1 VVVVDTFETVLKW
14 LATNVF
20 NEVAILIGLIVLAGL
35 WLQRK
40 RVEDIVSGALRAT
53 IGVYAMFIG
62 IGIFVGGLVAF
73 QTLVSKAFGK
83 TPPTSVVSLDDFMKS
98 KGATIALVLT
108 VGFLIH
114 VVAVRLLRLKF
125 VYLTGHL
132 MFWMSVV
139 ITASLTAAF
148 GAMSPGKSGLSWKM
162 ILIGAGILAAYWT
175 IQPIVMAT
183 KMKRVIGSDDWG
195 YGHTSSTA
203 CYLGA
208 AVGKHLGDPEKHDTE
223 KLHLPR
229 ALSFFKDVNV
239 STALVITTI
248 MLVSMAFVP
257 NATRVELSSGYG
269 TATGFSSLNPW
280 VWAVVQSLRFAAG
293 IAILLFGVRMFL
305 AEIVPA
311 FKGISDRV
319 IPGARPALD
328 CPTVFPYA
336 PTAVM
341 VGFLSS
347 TAVFLI
353 AMAVFPALNWF
364 HGFVL
369 VPPMIM
375 LFFPGGAAGVFGNKY
390 GGWRGAVA
398 GGAINGLFL
407 AFGQAITWHLLER
420 TGPQMATLADPDWYV
435 VSWVILWAKHPFAFG
450 NGYEA
455 FVTVFGW
462 LFVAAVVYGA
472 YKLFGRFD
480 TKRHELEP
488 ATDVPH
494 AA

>member
-1 VVVVDTFETVLKW
+1 MDTLQQVLQW
-14 LATNVF
+14 FANNVF

-40 RVEDIVSGALRAT
+40 RFEEIVAGALRAT
-53 IGVYAMFIG
+53 IGIYVLFAG
-62 IGIFVGGLVAF
+62 IAIFTGGLTAF

-83 TPPTSVVSLDDFMKS
+83 APPASVVSLDKFMVD
-98 KGATIALVLT
+98 KGATIAMVLT
-108 VGFLIH
+108 IAFLMHIL
-114 VVAVRLLRLKF
+114 AVRLLRLKF

-139 ITASLTAAF
+139 VTASLTAAF
-148 GAMSPGKSGLSWKM
+148 GTMGPDRTGVSWRM
-162 ILIGAGILAAYWT
+162 VFIGAALLATYWT
-175 IQPIVMAT
+175 VQPIYIAN
-183 KMKRVIGSDDWG
+183 KMRRVIGSNDWG
-195 YGHTSSTA
+195 YGHTSSSA
-203 CYLGA
+203 CFLGA
-208 AVGKHLGDPEKHDTE
+208 AIGRRIGDPEKHDTE

-239 STALVITTI
+239 STAVVIAVI
-248 MLVSMAFVP
+248 MLIAMAFVP
-257 NATRVELSSGYG
+257 NATREELANGY
-269 TATGFSSLNPW
+269 SVSLNPW
-280 VWAVVQSLRFAAG
+280 VWAVVSALRFAAG

-347 TAVFLI
+347 TAVFLVL
-353 AMAVFPALNWF
+353 MMLFPALGWF
-364 HGFVL
+364 GGFVL

-375 LFFPGGAAGVFGNKY
+375 LFFPGGAAGVFGNRY

-398 GGAINGLFL
+398 GGAVNGGFL

-420 TGPQMATLADPDWYV
+420 TGPQMATLADPDWYI
-435 VSWVILWAKHPFAFG
+435 VSWAILFVRHPFAFDD
-450 NGYEA
+450 GYA
-455 FVTVFGW
+455 GFITIFGW
-462 LFVAAVVYGA
+462 LLVVAALYGI
-472 YKLFGRFD
+472 YRLTGQLGHRG
-480 TKRHELEP
+480 HEPTPRPPME
-488 ATDVPH
+488 TPH

>member
-1 VVVVDTFETVLKW
+1 MNGFETVLKW
-14 LATNVF
+14 FATNIF
-20 NEVAILIGLIVLAGL
+20 NEVAILIGLIVLVGL
-35 WLQRK
+35 ILQRK
-40 RVEDIVSGALRAT
+40 RVEEIVAGALRAT
-53 IGVYAMFIG
+53 VGVYAMFIG

-73 QTLVSKAFGK
+73 QTLVSTAFGK
-83 TPPTSVVSLDDFMKS
+83 TPPTSVVTLDKFMTS

-108 VGFLIH
+108 VAFLMHIA
-114 VVAVRLLRLKF
+114 VVRLLKLKF

-148 GAMSPGKSGLSWKM
+148 GAMSPGKSGISYKM
-162 ILIGAGILAAYWT
+162 VLIGAAILAAYWT
-175 IQPIVMAT
+175 IQPIYMAT
-183 KMKRVIGSDDWG
+183 KMKRVIGSDEWG
-195 YGHTSSTA
+195 YGHTSSSA
-203 CYLGA
+203 AYLGA
-208 AVGKHLGDPEKHDTE
+208 AVGKYLGDPEKHDTE

-239 STALVITTI
+239 STALVISTI

-257 NATRVELSSGYG
+257 NKTRIDLAAGYG

-347 TAVFLI
+347 TVVFLI
-353 AMAVFPALNWF
+353 CMALFPAFGWF
-364 HGFVL
+364 GGFVL

-407 AFGQAITWHLLER
+407 AFGQAITWHLLVR
-420 TGPQMATLADPDWYV
+420 TGPQMATLADPDWYI
-435 VSWVILWAKHPFAFG
+435 VSWAILFVKHPFSFAD
-450 NGYEA
+450 GYA
-455 FVTVFGW
+455 GFITVFGW
-462 LFVAAVVYGA
+462 LFVATVVYGV
-472 YKLFGRFD
+472 YRLSQRVGRS
-480 TKRHELEP
+480 HEVKPPTEIP
-488 ATDVPH
+488 A

>member
-1 VVVVDTFETVLKW
+1 MDTFKGVLEW
-14 LATNVF
+14 FATNVF
-20 NEVAILIGLIVLAGL
+20 NEVAILIGLIVLVGLILQKKKADEIVAG
-35 WLQRK
+35 
-40 RVEDIVSGALRAT
+40 GLRAT

-62 IGIFVGGLVAF
+62 IGIFVGGLIAF
-73 QTLVSKAFGK
+73 QTLVSKAYGK
-83 TPPTSVVSLDDFMKS
+83 EPPASTVSLDKFMQS

-108 VGFLIH
+108 VAFLIH
-114 VVAVRLLRLKF
+114 IFAVKLLRLKF

-148 GAMSPGKSGLSWKM
+148 GAMSPDKSGISWTM
-162 ILIGAGILAAYWT
+162 VLIGAAILAAYWT
-175 IQPIVMAT
+175 IQPIYMAT
-183 KMKRVIGSDDWG
+183 KMKKVIGSDEWG
-195 YGHTSSTA
+195 YGHTSSAA

-239 STALVITTI
+239 STALVITAI
-248 MLVSMAFVP
+248 MLVAMAFVP
-257 NATRVELSSGYG
+257 NATRVELASGYG

-280 VWAVVQSLRFAAG
+280 VWAVVQALRFAAG

-311 FKGISDRV
+311 FKGISDRL

-341 VGFLSS
+341 IGFLSS
-347 TAVFLI
+347 LGIFLI
-353 AMAVFPALNWF
+353 AMAVFPAAGWF
-364 HGFVL
+364 GGFVL

-407 AFGQAITWHLLER
+407 AFGQAITWHLLED
-420 TGPQMATLADPDWYV
+420 TGPQMATLADPDWYI
-435 VSWVILWAKHPFAFG
+435 VSWSILFVKSPFAFG

-455 FVTVFGW
+455 FITVFGW
-462 LFVAAVVYGA
+462 LFVAAALYGVSRL
-472 YKLFGRFD
+472 YGRIKGPK
-480 TKRHELEP
+480 TGEIERP
-488 ATDVPH
+488 TAVPH

>member
-1 VVVVDTFETVLKW
+1 VDSLQDVLKW
-14 LATNVF
+14 FATNIF
-20 NEVAILIGLIVLAGL
+20 NEVAILIGLIVLTGL
-35 WLQRK
+35 ILQKK
-40 RVEDIVSGALRAT
+40 RAEEITAGALRAT

-62 IGIFVGGLVAF
+62 IGIFVGGLIAF

-83 TPPTSVVSLDDFMKS
+83 TPPTSVVSLDKFMTS

-108 VGFLIH
+108 VAFLMH
-114 VVAVRLLRLKF
+114 VLAVKVLKLKF

-139 ITASLTAAF
+139 VTASLTAAF
-148 GAMSPGKSGLSWKM
+148 GAMSPDKTGISWSM
-162 ILIGAGILAAYWT
+162 VLIGAGILAAYWT
-175 IQPIVMAT
+175 IQPIYMAT
-183 KMKRVIGSDDWG
+183 KMKRVIGSDEWG
-195 YGHTSSTA
+195 YGHTSSAA

-248 MLVSMAFVP
+248 MLIAMAFVP
-257 NATRVELSSGYG
+257 NATRVELASGYG

-280 VWAVVQSLRFAAG
+280 VWAVVQALRFAAG

-311 FKGISDRV
+311 FKGISDRL

-341 VGFLSS
+341 IGFLSS
-347 TAVFLI
+347 LGVFLI
-353 AMAVFPALNWF
+353 FMALFPALGWF
-364 HGFVL
+364 GGFVL

-407 AFGQAITWHLLER
+407 AFGQAITWHLLEK

-435 VSWVILWAKHPFAFG
+435 VSWGILFVKNPFAFG
-450 NGYEA
+450 DGYQA
-455 FVTVFGW
+455 FVSVFGW
-462 LFVAAVVYGA
+462 LLVATIGYGIYRLA
-472 YKLFGRFD
+472 TRVGPSARE
-480 TKRHELEP
+480 HEPRIE
-488 ATDVPH
+488 VPH

>member
-1 VVVVDTFETVLKW
+1 MSTFQDVLTW
-14 LATNVF
+14 IANNIF

-40 RVEDIVSGALRAT
+40 KFDEILAGALRAT

-62 IGIFVGGLVAF
+62 IAVFVGGLSAF
-73 QTLVSKAFGK
+73 QTIVAGAFGK
-83 TPPTSVVSLDDFMKS
+83 SAPTSTVSLDKFMAD
-98 KGATIALVLT
+98 KGATIAMVLT
-108 VGFLIH
+108 IAFLIH
-114 VVAVRLLRLKF
+114 VLAVRLLRLKF

-139 ITASLTAAF
+139 ITASLTAAW
-148 GAMSPGKSGLSWKM
+148 GAMSPGKGGVSWTM
-162 ILIGAGILAAYWT
+162 VLIGAVILATYWT
-175 IQPIVMAT
+175 VQPMYMAT

-195 YGHTSSTA
+195 YGHTSSSA
-203 CYLGA
+203 AFLGA
-208 AVGKHLGDPEKHDTE
+208 AVGKYIGDPEKHDTE

-239 STALVITTI
+239 STAVVITTI
-248 MLVSMAFVP
+248 MLVAMAFTP
-257 NATRVELSSGYG
+257 NHIRVEQA
-269 TATGFSSLNPW
+269 ATYSATINPW
-280 VWAVVQSLRFAAG
+280 VWAVVSALRFAAG

-328 CPTVFPYA
+328 CPTVFPFA

-341 VGFLSS
+341 IGFLSS
-347 TAVFLI
+347 LGVFLI
-353 AMAVFPALNWF
+353 LMALFPALGWF
-364 HGFVL
+364 GGFVL

-407 AFGQAITWHLLER
+407 GFGQAITWHLLSN

-435 VSWVILWAKHPFAFG
+435 VSWAILFVKHPFAFG

-455 FVTVFGW
+455 FITVFGW
-462 LFVAAVVYGA
+462 VFVATIVYGISRLVNRPKA
-472 YKLFGRFD
+472 G
-480 TKRHELEP
+480 ELRPPTEVRP
-488 ATDVPH
+488 A
-494 AA
+494 A